1 MRFAV
6 GIGVVL
12 RQRTA
17 LTASTGYGR
26 SFRRWGIRPAGTH
39 GGPPLSLYSI
49 LINPIRTGRRKTH
62 HTIDAVR
69 GQGWRRAGKR
79 SASHL
84 TTSYPQSKVGCA
96 HQYAT
101 CWALTLM
108 IRSADIL
115 PAGQSAARMA
125 AFRWRHSLEACP
137 TKRPQMRTGVM
148 RQLIYQDVKNST
160 ELANYSPVRSCSAST
175 SARGNEVRLD

>member
-39 GGPPLSLYSI
+39 GGLPLFLYSI
-49 LINPIRTGRRKTH
+49 LLNPIRTGRRKTH
-62 HTIDAVR
+62 HTIDAVC

-79 SASHL
+79 SVSHL
-84 TTSYPQSKVGCA
+84 TTSYPQSA

-101 CWALTLM
+101 RWALTLM
-108 IRSADIL
+108 IRSADTL

-125 AFRWRHSLEACP
+125 ALLGGMSNKA
-137 TKRPQMRTGVM
+137 
-148 RQLIYQDVKNST
+148 
-160 ELANYSPVRSCSAST
+160 T
-175 SARGNEVRLD
+175 SNENRGHETAHLPGCEKQHGTC